1 MTTLT
6 NPKDDK
12 PAADEGS
19 TSPAIA
25 DEEGSASPAIAADQ
39 FAHRRVYL
47 LTNPTGDEVASA
59 AGQQSWLRESHEH
72 LMFAAWWTRI
82 FSLPDRNLMVVR
94 CTVSMRSVLFNKP
107 LAWAIFSGD
116 QWMQEYVGIVDLFPE
131 RITGFHPVN
140 RYLGMT
146 LYWSLVMSVF
156 TFVQAATVFGSSW
169 TDWHRIFAQTKPAKN
184 IDYMV
189 FFPAH
194 GAIIGAWFGAWPM
207 PLDWERPWQIVE
219 RVGSLSY
226 NQQEID
232 EVRDTWAK
240 YFIDEWINTF
250 H

>member
-1 MTTLT
+1 MGAQIYFSLPPLTTLT
-6 NPKDDK
+6 NLKDDE

-19 TSPAIA
+19 TSPTIA

-59 AGQQSWLRESHEH
+59 VSQALYLDWFGNFYAAGLCELLKE
-72 LMFAAWWTRI
+72 
-82 FSLPDRNLMVVR
+82 VVR

-194 GAIIGAWFGAWPM
+194 DAIIGAWFGAWPM

-240 YFIDEWINTF
+240 YFIDE
-250 H
+250 